1 LIGYACWEDYRTLLQ
16 RILRESKKNTR
27 QKQNL
32 TTMKYLLSIL
42 TLSICLNITA
52 QKGPFPKLDGHT
64 LEATA
69 ITVPIAGTK
78 KFTIVGIC
86 YKRSAEDD
94 LKTWIQPMYDI
105 FVAKPKGTD
114 YFDVASYFDVNY
126 YFVPLI
132 SGFKKAAA
140 DFKAAT
146 QKDLWGNVIDCDTD
160 IKLLKDQLKPG
171 DDGIPYFYVIDLNG
185 KIVEVVSGKYTE
197 GKMDKIQEAID

>member
-1 LIGYACWEDYRTLLQ
+1 
-16 RILRESKKNTR
+16 
-27 QKQNL
+27 
-32 TTMKYLLSIL
+32 MKYLLSIL
-42 TLSICLNITA
+42 ILSVCLKITA
-52 QKGPFPKLDGHT
+52 QKVTFPKMDGHT
-64 LEATA
+64 LEGTP
-69 ITVPIAGTK
+69 ISVPIAGTK

-86 YKRSAEDD
+86 YKRSAEED

-160 IKLLKDQLKPG
+160 IKLLKEQLKPS
-171 DDGIPYFYVIDLNG
+171 DDGVPYFYVIDLSG
-185 KIVEVVSGKYTE
+185 KIVEVVSGKCTE
-197 GKMDKIQEAID
+197 AKMDKIQEAID

>member
-1 LIGYACWEDYRTLLQ
+1 MKLFF
-16 RILRESKKNTR
+16 
-27 QKQNL
+27 L
-32 TTMKYLLSIL
+32 TSFLFAI
-42 TLSICLNITA
+42 NIIFA
-52 QKGPFPKLDGHT
+52 QIKSSMPKMDGHT
-64 LEATA
+64 LEGSA
-69 ITVPIAGTK
+69 ITLPLQNTK

-94 LKTWIQPMYDI
+94 LKTWIQPMYDV

-160 IKLLKDQLKPG
+160 IKLLKEQLKPK
-171 DDGIPYFYVIDLNG
+171 DENVPYFYVIDTSG
-185 KIVEVVSGKYTE
+185 KIVEMVFGKYTE
-197 GKMDKIQEAID
+197 DKMDKIQESID

>member
-1 LIGYACWEDYRTLLQ
+1 MKHILHIISLCIAFNVSAQLKKQFPVLQ
-16 RILRESKKNTR
+16 
-27 QKQNL
+27 
-32 TTMKYLLSIL
+32 
-42 TLSICLNITA
+42 
-52 QKGPFPKLDGHT
+52 GHT
-64 LEATA
+64 LEGSSISLPLSA
-69 ITVPIAGTK
+69 TK
-78 KFTIVGIC
+78 KYTIVGIC
-86 YKRSAEDD
+86 YKRSAEED

-160 IKLLKDQLKPG
+160 IKLLKEQMKPA
-171 DDGIPYFYVIDLNG
+171 DEGIPYFYVIDISG
-185 KIVEVVSGKYTE
+185 KIVEIVSGKYSE
-197 GKMDKIQEAID
+197 AKMDKIQEAID

>member
-1 LIGYACWEDYRTLLQ
+1 MKHLLYIIALGICINSSAQ
-16 RILRESKKNTR
+16 VKKN
-27 QKQNL
+27 
-32 TTMKYLLSIL
+32 
-42 TLSICLNITA
+42 
-52 QKGPFPKLDGHT
+52 FPVLAGHT
-64 LEATA
+64 LDGTS
-69 ITVPIAGTK
+69 ISLPIAGTK

-86 YKRSAEDD
+86 YKRSAEED

-126 YFVPLI
+126 FFIPLI

-160 IKLLKDQLKPG
+160 IKLLKEQMKPS
-171 DDGIPYFYVIDLNG
+171 DEGIPYFYVIDMSG

-197 GKMDKIQEAID
+197 DKMDKIQEAID

>member
-1 LIGYACWEDYRTLLQ
+1 MKNLLTILILCF
-16 RILRESKKNTR
+16 
-27 QKQNL
+27 
-32 TTMKYLLSIL
+32 
-42 TLSICLNITA
+42 CLNIKA
-52 QKGPFPKLDGHT
+52 QKGPFPQLIGHT
-64 LEATA
+64 LEGTA
-69 ITVPIAGTK
+69 ITIPLAGAK

-171 DDGIPYFYVIDLNG
+171 DDGIPYFYVIDLKG
-185 KIVEVVSGKYTE
+185 KIVEIVSGKYTE
-197 GKMDKIQEAID
+197 DKMDKIQEVID

>member
-1 LIGYACWEDYRTLLQ
+1 MKHLLYIIALGICINTSAQ
-16 RILRESKKNTR
+16 VKKNFP
-27 QKQNL
+27 
-32 TTMKYLLSIL
+32 IL
-42 TLSICLNITA
+42 A
-52 QKGPFPKLDGHT
+52 GHT
-64 LEATA
+64 LEGPS
-69 ITVPIAGTK
+69 ISLPIAGTK

-86 YKRSAEDD
+86 YKRSAEED

-126 YFVPLI
+126 FFIPLI

-160 IKLLKDQLKPG
+160 IKLLKEQMKPADEG
-171 DDGIPYFYVIDLNG
+171 VPYFYVIDVSG
-185 KIVEVVSGKYTE
+185 KIVEVVSGKYTDA
-197 GKMDKIQEAID
+197 KMDKIQEAID